1 MASRKSAG
9 IADHHPLPTMYRKRE
24 PSGDDY
30 LFIFLGTARYGLPK
44 RAYCFA
50 AELKCFCNLLT
61 SDPQEFFE
69 SLPLGE
75 ITI

>member
-1 MASRKSAG
+1 LGNASS
-9 IADHHPLPTMYRKRE
+9 L
-24 PSGDDY
+24 Y

-44 RAYCFA
+44 RAYRFA

>member
-1 MASRKSAG
+1 MQHCK
-9 IADHHPLPTMYRKRE
+9 PE
-24 PSGDDY
+24 PGGDDLPLGNASSLY

-44 RAYCFA
+44 RAYRFA

-61 SDPQEFFE
+61 SDPQEFLE

-75 ITI
+75 IPI

>member
-1 MASRKSAG
+1 VAVV
-9 IADHHPLPTMYRKRE
+9 
-24 PSGDDY
+24 

-44 RAYCFA
+44 RAHSFA

-61 SDPQEFFE
+61 SDPQEFLE

-75 ITI
+75 III

>member
-1 MASRKSAG
+1 V
-9 IADHHPLPTMYRKRE
+9 HCKRE
-24 PSGDDY
+24 PGGDDLPLGNASSLY

-44 RAYCFA
+44 RAYRFA